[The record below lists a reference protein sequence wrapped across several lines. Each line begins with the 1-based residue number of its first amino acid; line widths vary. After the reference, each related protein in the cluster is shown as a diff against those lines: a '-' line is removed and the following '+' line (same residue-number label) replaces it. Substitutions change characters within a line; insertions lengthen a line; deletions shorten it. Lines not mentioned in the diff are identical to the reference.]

1 MKISLLIFILLS
13 LCSFTTAAKKLYKYQ
28 DKQGKWH
35 FTDRPTATEQKQT
48 ELKVEVRQLKVAP
61 KQLVWLLSSGEE
73 RHPHYYIRNDYA
85 GPIEVEVTFTE
96 QDNIRA
102 TPDLPRLF
110 VIEPGKSD
118 TLFQIN
124 PVNEL
129 ESWKLGLKYRYM
141 IGRPLSHYSSTTG
154 YLPPIAPNASFP
166 ISQAF
171 GGSFSH
177 TDEQNKYAVDIVM
190 PIGTPVHAARSGI
203 VLEAEDDFFKGG
215 ANKAYASEANNI
227 RILHD
232 DGSMAIYAHL
242 ELEKAQVYP
251 GLAVAA
257 GQLIGYS
264 GNTGFTTG
272 PHLHFAVQINRD
284 MRLASVPFTFINQ
297 AGQAVEPVAN
307 SWLKGVA
314 QALAGSAVK

>member
-13 LCSFTTAAKKLYKYQ
+13 ICSLNAEAKKLYKYQ
-28 DKQGKWH
+28 DEQGIWH
-35 FTDRPTATEQKQT
+35 YTDKPTISEQKQT

-61 KQLVWLLSSGEE
+61 KQLVWLLQSGEE
-73 RHPHYYIRNDYA
+73 RHPQYYIRNDYD
-85 GPIEVEVTFTE
+85 GPVEVEIEYTE
-96 QDNIRA
+96 QENVQA

-110 VIEPGKSD
+110 VIESGKSD

-124 PVNEL
+124 PINEL
-129 ESWKLGLKYRYM
+129 ESWKLGLKYRYI
-141 IGRPLSHYSSTTG
+141 IGSPLAHYSSTTS
-154 YLPPIAPNASFP
+154 YLPPIAPNTSFQ

-171 GGSFSH
+171 GGSYSH

-203 VLEAEDDFFKGG
+203 VLEAEDDFYKGG
-215 ANKAYASEANNI
+215 TNKAYSSEANNI

-251 GLAVAA
+251 GLAVTA

-264 GNTGFTTG
+264 GNTGFSSG
-272 PHLHFAVQINRD
+272 PHLHFAVQINRG
-284 MRLASVPFTFINQ
+284 MRLVSVPFTFFNQ
-297 AGQAVEPVAN
+297 AGQAEEPTAN
-307 SWLKGVA
+307 AWLKGVSPS
-314 QALAGSAVK
+314 QVGSIVE

>member
-1 MKISLLIFILLS
+1 M
-13 LCSFTTAAKKLYKYQ
+13 LCSFNASGKKLYKYQ
-28 DKQGKWH
+28 DEQGIWH
-35 FTDRPTATEQKQT
+35 FTDKPTVSEQKLT

-61 KQLVWLLSSGEE
+61 KQLVWLLQSGEE
-73 RHPHYYIRNDYA
+73 RHPDYYIRNDYA
-85 GPIEVEVTFTE
+85 GPVEVEIDYTE
-96 QDNIRA
+96 QDNIKA

-110 VIEPGKSD
+110 VVEPGASG
-118 TLFQIN
+118 TLFKIAGIDEHK
-124 PVNEL
+124 P
-129 ESWKLGLKYRYM
+129 WRLGLKYRYI
-141 IGRPLSHYSSTTG
+141 IGRPLAHYSSTTG
-154 YLPPIAPNASFP
+154 YLPPIAANSSFQ

-203 VLEAEDDFFKGG
+203 VLEAEDDFYKGG
-215 ANKAYASEANNI
+215 TNKAYSSEANNI

-251 GLAVAA
+251 GLAVSA

-272 PHLHFAVQINRD
+272 PHLHFAVQINRG
-284 MRLASVPFTFINQ
+284 MRLVSVPFTFVTS
-297 AGQAVEPVAN
+297 AGQAEEPRVNA
-307 SWLKGVA
+307 WLKGVA
-314 QALAGSAVK
+314 PAQVGSAVE